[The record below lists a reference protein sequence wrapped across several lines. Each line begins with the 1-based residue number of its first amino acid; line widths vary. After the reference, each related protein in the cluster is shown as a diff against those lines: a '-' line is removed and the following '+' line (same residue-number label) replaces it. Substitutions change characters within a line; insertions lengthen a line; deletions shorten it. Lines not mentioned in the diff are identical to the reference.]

1 VWELK
6 KGASF
11 KARHFYKNK
20 RHKGF
25 VGALIFGY
33 FVGIVFSE

>member
-1 VWELK
+1 VGIKK

-11 KARHFYKNK
+11 KTRHFCKNK
-20 RHKGF
+20 RHKGI

-33 FVGIVFSE
+33 FAGVVFGD